1 MEARRVKA
9 MLRFLSAVCLLSLA
23 ACNNDASD
31 DPVQS
36 TKKEKAQK
44 SAEAIVAPAEE
55 SIGTPMAERVAILGF
70 LNKRN
75 GQTRDLELKPGQ
87 YIRAGKVEVRLR
99 ACEKTKPWETY
110 PDQGAFVQ
118 LVVFERPPGT
128 TSNPRWRQIFSGW
141 LFKNNPAANIVQ
153 HPIYDIWVKE
163 CRMSFPGEEE
173 DAAAPASDGDSP
185 AKAAVKKPS
194 STPQS
199 APETAGANAAG
210 DAPDTAADAAT
221 EEPTVETN

>member
-1 MEARRVKA
+1 MEAGRVKA

-23 ACNNDASD
+23 ACNYNASD
-31 DPVQS
+31 EPTQS

-55 SIGTPMAERVAILGF
+55 SIGTPMTERVAILGF

-87 YIRAGKVEVRLR
+87 YIRAGKVEVRVR

-128 TSNPRWRQIFSGW
+128 SEKPRWRQIFSGW
-141 LFKNNPAANIVQ
+141 LFKNNPAANIVE
-153 HPIYDIWVKE
+153 HPIYDIWIKE

-173 DAAAPASDGDSP
+173 SAEPVSDDAST

-199 APETAGANAAG
+199 PPVAAAAG
-210 DAPDTAADAAT
+210 DAATDAAAD
-221 EEPTVETN
+221 EPTAETN